1 MTVCSIH
8 IAMEN
13 WKNPNGQYHYFAK
26 LLLNKLSNYYY
37 SAYKKHWNNSG
48 TICFLNV
55 ILWTWDIIL
64 YIGLTEFHM
73 FFQT

>member
-48 TICFLNV
+48 QYVF
-55 ILWTWDIIL
+55 
-64 YIGLTEFHM
+64 
-73 FFQT
+73 